1 MVASQPTC
9 ENNEKKLNNCVFQHQ
24 LSVRLYD
31 TDAAGVLYFGSQ
43 FRLAHDAFETFMAQ
57 HGFPISIMMTE
68 PYLLVV
74 RHAQS
79 DYTAP
84 VILGDTVD
92 IALCIERLGRTSFTC
107 KYTFHVQE
115 TCVGHAKTVHVT
127 IDRHTR
133 KAVAMPDAMRAAL
146 HSYRRDT

>member
-1 MVASQPTC
+1 MVAYQPTC
-9 ENNEKKLNNCVFQHQ
+9 ENNEKKPNNRVFRHQ

-57 HGFPISIMMTE
+57 NGFPISIMMTE

-84 VILGDTVD
+84 VMLGDTVD
-92 IALCIERLGRTSFTC
+92 IDLYIERLGRTSFTC
-107 KYTFHVQE
+107 NYTLQVNDRP
-115 TCVGHAKTVHVT
+115 VGKAKTVHVT
-127 IDRHTR
+127 IDRKTR
-133 KAVAMPDAMRAAL
+133 NAVAMPGEMRAAL
-146 HSYRRDT
+146 QLFKVDQ